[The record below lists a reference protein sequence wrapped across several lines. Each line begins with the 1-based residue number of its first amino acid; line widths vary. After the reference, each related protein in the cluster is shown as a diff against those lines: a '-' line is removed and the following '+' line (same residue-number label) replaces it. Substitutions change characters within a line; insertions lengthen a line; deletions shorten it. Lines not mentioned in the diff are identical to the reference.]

1 MRVLA
6 ILSVLVGLGI
16 VIALIVMNGAA
27 GIAAG
32 LAAAGWGILAVI
44 AMHLPQVVMSSLA
57 WRTLVISA
65 QTPPRLTF
73 FGLRWIREAVNGL
86 LPVAQIGG
94 HIVGARLLALAGV
107 PLATA
112 GATVA
117 VDLTMEMLSQAVF
130 TLLGVG
136 LLAAGDG
143 DGGLSTRTTTGV
155 LAALCM
161 LVIVFILSQRF
172 GLFRLLEGGLL
183 WMGRRQRWTGLE
195 DVSGLHAAI
204 VALYQSRRRLIRSWS
219 WHFVA
224 WLLGGLEVRVGL
236 HVLGVAVG
244 LRDATIIESL
254 GQAFRAV
261 GFVVPGG
268 LGIQEGGVLLICS
281 QLGIAPQV
289 AIELALLRRIRE
301 LALGGPGLLAWYW
314 IERPRLMLFAS
325 VNKEPYR
332 ETAS

>member
-1 MRVLA
+1 VRLPA
-6 ILSVLVGLGI
+6 ILSILVGLGI

-44 AMHLPQVVMSSLA
+44 AMHLPQVVTSSFA
-57 WRTLVISA
+57 WRTLVMSA

-73 FGLRWIREAVNGL
+73 FGLRWIREGVNGL

-107 PLATA
+107 PLSTA

-136 LLAAGDG
+136 LLAAGA
-143 DGGLSTRTTTGV
+143 GGLSTGTTTSILAAFGV
-155 LAALCM
+155 LI
-161 LVIVFILSQRF
+161 IVFILAQRF
-172 GLFRLLEGGLL
+172 GFFRLLESGLL
-183 WMGRRQRWTGLE
+183 QMARRQGWTGLE

-224 WLLGGLEVRVGL
+224 WLLGGLEVMVGL

-268 LGIQEGGVLLICS
+268 LGIQESGVLLICS

-289 AIELALLRRIRE
+289 AIELSLLRRIRE

-325 VNKEPYR
+325 VKKEPCR
-332 ETAS
+332 KTAS